1 MAMLLDADQPLPFEL
16 SITSSWGNLDQK
28 ESCKTSLVQYFS
40 TDKSESMKAG
50 VRLKEY
56 MNFKL
61 KFSTALSQ
69 KEAKLI
75 IDKSKAGSEQIIIYP
90 GQEKTL
96 AYNNFKWVPD
106 EYLITVQIKD
116 KKYYSALIVDP
127 KNMNE
132 KQLQRMRRE
141 INELVNGVIYNLSS
155 AKNNSHILLKESQL
169 LKTEISLL
177 DLLEDNF
184 SVFTNTLND
193 ILKNPIKSLVK
204 DYEIRND
211 RFKMDKKAVRWL
223 GSNKSNSVNNSIER
237 PQLLYQKKMKYDLT
251 NDENKWLIK
260 IIDYL
265 RMKLRVIENKL
276 NQEYLIQTNK
286 LKTKEYEIKKL
297 ELQLEKIKDS
307 QSSYLFKTEK
317 RNCLNKINGKKRDVQ
332 KDKKYVK
339 LLENYSLKAKKI
351 MNQMAV
357 LYNDQL
363 YFSNNNFR
371 KIKKPT
377 KKLFKDSRYKY
388 LYDFYQQLLKNK
400 SDSDFKE
407 KNYEYKKTEKLYE
420 YYILINIIKVLT
432 ELGYKWSEEDVLK
445 KRIKEN
451 SVLNISPAS
460 VLKFKS
466 AEKII
471 EVHYDEEL
479 DNHSYKTKGEE
490 FKIFSASNNLRPD
503 FRIDIY
509 DQQKN
514 HLKGFVVEV
523 KYRSFD
529 KLYSEVST
537 TNVVN
542 KLAAYKDKIKTYPD
556 YDYAVDKV
564 LVTYPED
571 FYYYKKVTEIWN
583 NQINFLQLS
592 PAINSQGQFGYLEFK
607 DEIEKLVE

>member
-1 MAMLLDADQPLPFEL
+1 
-16 SITSSWGNLDQK
+16 
-28 ESCKTSLVQYFS
+28 
-40 TDKSESMKAG
+40 MKAG

-297 ELQLEKIKDS
+297 
-307 QSSYLFKTEK
+307 
-317 RNCLNKINGKKRDVQ
+317 
-332 KDKKYVK
+332 
-339 LLENYSLKAKKI
+339 
-351 MNQMAV
+351 
-357 LYNDQL
+357 
-363 YFSNNNFR
+363 
-371 KIKKPT
+371 
-377 KKLFKDSRYKY
+377 
-388 LYDFYQQLLKNK
+388 
-400 SDSDFKE
+400 
-407 KNYEYKKTEKLYE
+407 
-420 YYILINIIKVLT
+420 
-432 ELGYKWSEEDVLK
+432 
-445 KRIKEN
+445 
-451 SVLNISPAS
+451 
-460 VLKFKS
+460 
-466 AEKII
+466 
-471 EVHYDEEL
+471 
-479 DNHSYKTKGEE
+479 
-490 FKIFSASNNLRPD
+490 
-503 FRIDIY
+503 
-509 DQQKN
+509 
-514 HLKGFVVEV
+514 
-523 KYRSFD
+523 
-529 KLYSEVST
+529 
-537 TNVVN
+537 
-542 KLAAYKDKIKTYPD
+542 
-556 YDYAVDKV
+556 
-564 LVTYPED
+564 
-571 FYYYKKVTEIWN
+571 
-583 NQINFLQLS
+583 
-592 PAINSQGQFGYLEFK
+592 
-607 DEIEKLVE
+607 